1 MVFLVPAFLQNQP
14 LQQPQLR
21 PQPLRRRRQQQQ
33 QQQEQHLVR

>member
-1 MVFLVPAFLQNQP
+1 MAFLAPAFPQNQP

-33 QQQEQHLVR
+33 QQEQHLVR